1 MREGGDNGKM
11 SENIGVMEIG
21 GRVCVGTSVLAG
33 IFDVDRRTITRWEK
47 QGCPKERRG
56 VWCLSDVIRW
66 RDEKI
71 QGKKDADA
79 NLEDLGLNEQ
89 KIYWEMRCREAQA
102 ENQKFKNAVLKGDYL
117 EKGQAQ
123 KDLEAFFS
131 VLKQAVLSVPRKAAI
146 ISAQYVGNER
156 GREVENEVM
165 GVMTD
170 VLQQWSQGE
179 LDAALDQKGAA
190 AAEAPG
196 KINRF
201 GVGRP
206 EPISRRKKQQ

>member
-1 MREGGDNGKM
+1 MP
-11 SENIGVMEIG
+11 ENTGVKEIG
-21 GRVCVGTSVLAG
+21 GRVCVGTSVLSG

-47 QGCPKERRG
+47 QGCPKEGRG
-56 VWCLSDVIRW
+56 VWCLADVIRW

-117 EKGQAQ
+117 EKEQAQ

-179 LDAALDQKGAA
+179 FDAGLDQKGAA
-190 AAEAPG
+190 ADAAAG
-196 KINRF
+196 KADRF
-201 GVGRP
+201 GVGRQKP
-206 EPISRRKKQQ
+206 VSRCKKQQ